1 MNIEKGVVQ
10 KVALVGCD
18 FGDCD
23 KVHTLA
29 DADWLT
35 RKLTITFGPAVRD
48 ALIAQFHRVTDFRI
62 VLEVWFAAEDDA
74 GQRNGSRTVE
84 HGDVST
90 GPVAAMQLGFEEL
103 DSEYCDEAGNALRN
117 ALGIKTLRADNN
129 EDMRA
134 LMKAVEKFIPHIRD
148 YFDF

>member
-1 MNIEKGVVQ
+1 MERTVVQ

-35 RKLTITFGPAVRD
+35 RKLTITFGPPVRD
-48 ALIAQFHRVTDFRI
+48 ALIAQFHRVADFRI
-62 VLEVWFAAEDDA
+62 VLEVWFAVEGCAE
-74 GQRNGSRTVE
+74 QRNGSCTVE

-90 GPVAAMQLGFEEL
+90 GPIAAMQLDFEEL
-103 DSEYCDEAGNALRN
+103 DSVYRDEAANALRN
-117 ALGIKTLRADNN
+117 ALGIKALRADNN
-129 EDMRA
+129 DDMRVM
-134 LMKAVEKFIPHIRD
+134 MKAVERFIPHIRD

>member
-1 MNIEKGVVQ
+1 MERTVVQ

-62 VLEVWFAAEDDA
+62 VLEVWFASEGGAE
-74 GQRNGSRTVE
+74 QRNGTGTVE

>member
-1 MNIEKGVVQ
+1 MNIEKGIVQ

-23 KVHTLA
+23 KVYTLA

-62 VLEVWFAAEDDA
+62 VLEGWFTGECGAD
-74 GQRNGSRTVE
+74 QRNSTGTVE

-103 DSEYCDEAGNALRN
+103 DSEYYDVAGNALRN
-117 ALGIKTLRADNN
+117 ALGIKIMRADRN
-129 EDMRA
+129 
-134 LMKAVEKFIPHIRD
+134 
-148 YFDF
+148 

>member
-1 MNIEKGVVQ
+1 MNIEKGIVQ
-10 KVALVGCD
+10 TVALVGCD

-23 KVHTLA
+23 KVYTLA

-62 VLEVWFAAEDDA
+62 VLEVWFAVEGGAE
-74 GQRNGSRTVE
+74 QRNGTGTVE
-84 HGDVST
+84 HGDAST

-103 DSEYCDEAGNALRN
+103 ASEYCDVAGNALSN
-117 ALGIKTLRADNN
+117 ALGIKALRADNN
-129 EDMRA
+129 DDMRD

>member
-1 MNIEKGVVQ
+1 MNIEKGIVQ

-23 KVHTLA
+23 KVYTLA

-35 RKLTITFGPAVRD
+35 RKLTITFGQAVRD
-48 ALIAQFHRVTDFRI
+48 ALIAQFHRVADFRI
-62 VLEVWFAAEDDA
+62 VLEVWFAGECGAE
-74 GQRNGSRTVE
+74 QRNSTGTVE

-103 DSEYCDEAGNALRN
+103 DSEYYDVAGNALRN
-117 ALGIKTLRADNN
+117 ALGIKTLRADSND
-129 EDMRA
+129 DMRD
-134 LMKAVEKFIPHIRD
+134 LMQAVEKFIPHIRD

>member
-1 MNIEKGVVQ
+1 MERTVVQ

-62 VLEVWFAAEDDA
+62 VLEVWFAVEGGAE
-74 GQRNGSRTVE
+74 QRNGSCTVE

-90 GPVAAMQLGFEEL
+90 GPIAAMQLDFEEL
-103 DSEYCDEAGNALRN
+103 DSMYRDEAANALRN
-117 ALGIKTLRADNN
+117 ALGIKALRADNN
-129 EDMRA
+129 DDMRVM
-134 LMKAVEKFIPHIRD
+134 MKAVERFVPHIRD